1 MSHLSLQSVSGAFV
15 LIAGLAVVV
24 AVIAGSDDAAAV
36 PEPAPVSV
44 PNTAALEV
52 AAPSIAGL
60 DPAVERVLYAGGKA
74 EVLRADQL
82 SELPPEVGRVL
93 VRFGATLTIPTDSA
107 GEG

>member
-1 MSHLSLQSVSGAFV
+1 MSHVSLQSVSGAFA

-24 AVIAGSDDAAAV
+24 AVIAGPDDVPTV

-44 PNTAALEV
+44 TDTAAREV
-52 AAPSIAGL
+52 AAPSIEGV

-74 EVLRADQL
+74 VMLRGDQL
-82 SELPPEVGRVL
+82 SELPAEVARVL
-93 VRFGATLTIPTDSA
+93 VQFGATLAIPTDPA